1 MKWKAFLLM
10 LGLFIGTPILFGQT
24 GPTDVLPNPA
34 QLQQSGT
41 AALPTVPALPNA
53 NQLQQSAALPTAPA
67 LPTTPPL
74 SADSLRAA
82 GVNPSSLNTTQAS
95 SALSGAQSQ
104 ASGLLQPLP
113 TVPALPTPGDVAGL
127 AKSFAEK
134 TFPEEFAAAKGGLQL
149 PEGVPSGLPTGVPS
163 GLPTGVPSGLP
174 TGVPSGLPTGV
185 PSGLPTGVPSGLP
198 TGVPSGLPTGVPS
211 GLPTGV
217 PSGLPTGVPS
227 SIPTTLPTSN

>member
-34 QLQQSGT
+34 QLQQSAT

-53 NQLQQSAALPTAPA
+53 NQLQQSAALPTAPT

-74 SADSLRAA
+74 SADSLRGA

-113 TVPALPTPGDVAGL
+113 TVPTLPTPGDVAGL

-149 PEGVPSGLPTGVPS
+149 PEGVPTSLSSVPTSLPSTALPSGLPSVPTSLPSTALPSGLPSVPGSLPTSVPSTSLPTGMPSSLPTGVPS
-163 GLPTGVPSGLP
+163 VPTPV
-174 TGVPSGLPTGV
+174 
-185 PSGLPTGVPSGLP
+185 
-198 TGVPSGLPTGVPS
+198 
-211 GLPTGV
+211 
-217 PSGLPTGVPS
+217 
-227 SIPTTLPTSN
+227 LPTSN

>member
-10 LGLFIGTPILFGQT
+10 LGFFIGTPLLFGQT
-24 GPTDVLPNPA
+24 GPAGALPNTT
-34 QLQQSGT
+34 QLQQSAT
-41 AALPTVPALPNA
+41 AALPTTPALPTVPALP
-53 NQLQQSAALPTAPA
+53 
-67 LPTTPPL
+67 TTPAL

-82 GVNPSSLNTTQAS
+82 GVNPSSLNTSQAS
-95 SALSGAQSQ
+95 SALSGAQRQ

-113 TVPALPTPGDVAGL
+113 TVPTLPTPGDVAGL

-134 TFPEEFAAAKGGLQL
+134 TFPEEFSAAKGGLQL

-198 TGVPSGLPTGVPS
+198 TGVPSSLPTP
-211 GLPTGV
+211 
-217 PSGLPTGVPS
+217 
-227 SIPTTLPTSN
+227 LPTSN